1 MNDRCSLCGLKF
13 EREQGYFLGAMY
25 FSYAIGGLLLF
36 AFCLPLWLWTSLTYY
51 RGLAVATLL
60 LLPFLP
66 AIFRYSRVL
75 FMYMDHSI
83 DPVRENPEEPG
94 SAD

>member
-1 MNDRCSLCGLKF
+1 MHARCGVCGLKF

-25 FSYAIGGLLLF
+25 FSYGIGGVLLF
-36 AFCLPLWLWTSLTYY
+36 AFCIPLWLWTPLTYY
-51 RGLAVATLL
+51 RGLAAGSVL

-66 AIFRYSRVL
+66 AIFRYSRAL

-83 DPVRENPEEPG
+83 DPVREERAE
-94 SAD
+94 